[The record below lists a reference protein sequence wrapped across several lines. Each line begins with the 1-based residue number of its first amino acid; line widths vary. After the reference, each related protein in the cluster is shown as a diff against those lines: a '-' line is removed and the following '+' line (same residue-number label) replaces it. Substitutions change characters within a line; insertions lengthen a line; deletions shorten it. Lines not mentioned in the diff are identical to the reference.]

1 VFDDLLRGEG
11 ELLAGANAM
20 FEPKGIMPV
29 LWVSEMNR
37 SVQFYTGIFGFAVVW
52 RKQGDGGGEGC
63 LLQWGSAE
71 LLLSTGS
78 HLGESPKFTGTLY
91 FNGEG
96 VAELFESVRYRVSL
110 VWPLSDME
118 YGTREFGVHDPDGYV
133 LAFAQESA

>member
-1 VFDDLLRGEG
+1 
-11 ELLAGANAM
+11 M

-29 LWVSEMNR
+29 LRVSEMNR
-37 SVQFYTGIFGFAVVW
+37 SLQFSTGNLGFAVVW
-52 RKQGDGGGEGC
+52 RKEGDGGSEDC
-63 LLQWGSAE
+63 LLKWGSAE

-78 HLGESPKFTGTLY
+78 HLGESPKLTGTLY

-96 VAELFESVRYRVSL
+96 VAELFESVRHRVSL

-133 LAFAQESA
+133 LVFAQESA